1 MTSKETREGILKNYY
16 FSTSNP
22 AAYSSPEKVYRVLRK
37 RYPGQFSRYFIQKW
51 LDSIDAYS
59 VQKQVR
65 QKFKTPKVRVTSID
79 SQFDADLSD
88 VSNIAKENDG
98 IRYLLFVID
107 IFSRFLW
114 VKPLKNKTAK
124 SVLAGLKEVFKKRK
138 PIRLRVDKGSE
149 FVNRWVRKYLE
160 DIGVY
165 LFVTQNVKKANYVE
179 RVQKTFRI
187 LLWRFLRHKRNY
199 RYIDNLQELVDNYNG
214 TPHRSL
220 NFTAPEDVNKS
231 NEADLWAYMY
241 LRKPAKDAKSTLKK
255 RLIRYKFK
263 TDDLV
268 RISYTKHPFRRA
280 YQQQYTTEIFRVDK
294 RYRKQGIP
302 MYKLKDWNNEPI
314 VGSFYTAELT
324 RVSKDVDG
332 LFFIEKVLKRRKR
345 GAKTQLYVK
354 WDGYPKPMNSWVDED
369 TVQTI

>member
-1 MTSKETREGILKNYY
+1 MSKQKKEEILKNYY
-16 FSTSNP
+16 FSISNP
-22 AAYSSPEKVYRVLRK
+22 AAYSSPEKVYRVLKK

-51 LDSIDAYS
+51 LDGIDAYS

-79 SQFDADLSD
+79 SQFDADISD

-98 IRYLLFVID
+98 IRYLLFVMD

-114 VKPLKNKTAK
+114 VKPLKDKTAK
-124 SVLAGLKEVFKKRK
+124 SVLEGLKEVFKERK

-149 FVNRWVRKYLE
+149 FVNRWVKKYLK
-160 DIGVY
+160 DNDVY
-165 LFVTQNVKKANYVE
+165 LFVTQSVNKANYVE
-179 RVQKTFRI
+179 RVQKSFRV
-187 LLWRFLRHKRNY
+187 LLWRYLRHKRNY
-199 RYIDNLQELVDNYNG
+199 RYIDDLQKLVGNYNS

-220 NFTAPEDVNKS
+220 NFTAPKDVNKN

-241 LRKPAKDAKSTLKK
+241 LRKPAKKTKSISKK
-255 RLIRYKFK
+255 RVVPYKFK
-263 TDDLV
+263 IADLV
-268 RISYTKHPFRRA
+268 RISHMKHPFRRA
-280 YQQQYTTEIFRVDK
+280 YQQQYTTEIFKIAK

-302 MYKLKDWNNEPI
+302 MYKLKDWNDDPI
-314 VGSFYTAELT
+314 IGSFYTSELT
-324 RVSKDVDG
+324 PVSKDVDG

-354 WDGYPKPMNSWVDED
+354 WDGYPSSMNSWVDKD
-369 TVQTI
+369 TVQTT